1 LDFGFWIGAP
11 SQVESLDSKV
21 QDAESVN
28 LKSKME
34 LMLLSTSMSSS
45 TKTLLIIN
53 HAAARARRTW
63 PVVKELLTRH
73 AVRFDAHET
82 THAGDATTRVRAA
95 LREGYQVI
103 AVMGGDGTLSEA
115 AEGFFTGSAE
125 GREDVPQSLP
135 AQLNRE
141 AALAILPAGTGDDFA
156 RGLLEGRRESAEAW
170 AMRLVAHLRSEN
182 PSRRRVDVIYGRGAE
197 RARSF
202 ICLNAATI
210 GIGAEVAS
218 RVARQ
223 KGVVLRLPG
232 EARFVQAA
240 LGALVGWRERRAT
253 LSIEN
258 DMPTQIECTSNLIAV
273 ANGAYAGGGMMF
285 APGARVDDGKMD
297 VVIAADGLTR
307 GAILRELPRIRRG
320 AHLSNPRVRVMQAE
334 SVHIT
339 TPEESLLV
347 EADGNVRGQTPVSF
361 RIMPGALSVIV

>member
-1 LDFGFWIGAP
+1 
-11 SQVESLDSKV
+11 
-21 QDAESVN
+21 
-28 LKSKME
+28 
-34 LMLLSTSMSSS
+34 MSPQ
-45 TKTLLIIN
+45 TRTLLIIN

-63 PVVKELLTRH
+63 PAVKELLKRQG
-73 AVRFDAHET
+73 VCFDAHET
-82 THAGDATTRVRAA
+82 THAGDATARVRAA
-95 LREGYQVI
+95 LREGYQI
-103 AVMGGDGTLSEA
+103 IGVMGGDGTLSEA
-115 AEGFFTGSAE
+115 AEGFFTDNVEERE
-125 GREDVPQSLP
+125 GTPQSLP
-135 AQLNRE
+135 RQINRE

-156 RGLLEGRRESAEAW
+156 RGLLEGKRESAEAW
-170 AMRLVAHLRSEN
+170 AMRLIAHLRSDT
-182 PSRRRVDVIYGRGAE
+182 PSKRRVDVIYGQAE
-197 RARSF
+197 EGARSF

-223 KGVVLRLPG
+223 KGLLLRLPG

-258 DMPTQIECTSNLIAV
+258 GAPTQIECTSNLIAIS
-273 ANGAYAGGGMMF
+273 NGAYAGGGMMF

-297 VVIAADGLTR
+297 VVIASDGLTR
-307 GAILRELPRIRRG
+307 ATILRELPRIRRG

-334 SVHIT
+334 SVRVT

-361 RIMPGALSVIV
+361 RIMPGALSVVV